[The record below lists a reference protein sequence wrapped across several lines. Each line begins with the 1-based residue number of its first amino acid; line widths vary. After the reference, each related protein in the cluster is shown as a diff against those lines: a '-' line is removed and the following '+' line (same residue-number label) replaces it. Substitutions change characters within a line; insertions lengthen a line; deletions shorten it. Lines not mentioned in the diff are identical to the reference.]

1 MDVRQAAC
9 LPDGEYRYDYLE
21 YEEHQVHQAYISIET
36 KIIEAVDKYRD
47 KKRLFEVLFC
57 SSAVVIGLGMFCKSV
72 IVSHIYSIY
81 YMTGYT

>member
-57 SSAVVIGLGMFCKSV
+57 
-72 IVSHIYSIY
+72 
-81 YMTGYT
+81 